1 MSFNLS
7 SVLEKRLKVLPNKAT
22 VGVQVMIQ
30 ENAAET
36 SSKQQRRHSCF
47 IPSELA
53 ITSTHKDAMIGTL
66 PVQVSPSETSVSKKM
81 NQSLKYRLKGVMA
94 EENSE
99 IDIINEKN
107 KRLRGELLKARK
119 KLMRQM

>member
-1 MSFNLS
+1 MNFKLS

-30 ENAAET
+30 ENAAE
-36 SSKQQRRHSCF
+36 SGNKQQRRHSCF

-53 ITSTHKDAMIGTL
+53 ITSTHKDAIIGTL

-107 KRLRGELLKARK
+107 KRLRGELLKSRK